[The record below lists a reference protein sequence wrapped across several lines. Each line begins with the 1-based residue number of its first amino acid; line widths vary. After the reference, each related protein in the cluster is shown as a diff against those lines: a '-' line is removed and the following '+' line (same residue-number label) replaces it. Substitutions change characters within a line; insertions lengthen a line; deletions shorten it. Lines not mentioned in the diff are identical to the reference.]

1 MSDSLFL
8 QFYSQ
13 RKSKIYNLLNGF
25 SDTYDLCLRHG
36 DMFWMQD
43 EIDSANWYDFDRYA
57 EKKLPIQRGTLYVSA
72 LDVNH
77 LYQCW
82 VWAKQY
88 PDIRFVV
95 GGPVATERSTGGT
108 TWNPAYLRVDNPS
121 AIPENLILTG
131 RSVESW
137 FGEPEFSGPWKL
149 DVPEDIPE
157 GSRIYFSYTL
167 DNTCFWS
174 RCIYCNIGLHAT
186 DCIRRRRQ
194 MDFEFR
200 ELPFNGTKLV
210 RLNTGSI
217 TPKHIRELLPRLPT
231 GNGFQYR
238 TFMRAADPEN
248 QALKSALAACGD
260 NIPDLVLGFGMEF
273 PSERMWKFVD
283 KGFGADEVMES
294 LDICSDA
301 GIRANG
307 NFIVGWK
314 NLNPGDVDEL
324 EAFMDRLP
332 ERSFK
337 NIQLRWLFAHP
348 YTAIHDQYTGKS
360 VRFGPFYE
368 GFSVD
373 VDDPEQLALNRRAVD
388 IIDRYAGIKK
398 YRIDG
403 LTGVRKRL
411 DKGADPY
418 SKRAS

>member
-1 MSDSLFL
+1 
-8 QFYSQ
+8 
-13 RKSKIYNLLNGF
+13 
-25 SDTYDLCLRHG
+25 
-36 DMFWMQD
+36 
-43 EIDSANWYDFDRYA
+43 
-57 EKKLPIQRGTLYVSA
+57 
-72 LDVNH
+72 
-77 LYQCW
+77 
-82 VWAKQY
+82 
-88 PDIRFVV
+88 
-95 GGPVATERSTGGT
+95 
-108 TWNPAYLRVDNPS
+108 
-121 AIPENLILTG
+121 
-131 RSVESW
+131 
-137 FGEPEFSGPWKL
+137 
-149 DVPEDIPE
+149 VPEDIPE

-186 DCIRRRRQ
+186 DCIRRRRH

-200 ELPFNGTKLV
+200 DLPFNGTKLV

-217 TPKHIRELLPRLPT
+217 TPKHIRELLPQLPT

-260 NIPDLVLGFGMEF
+260 NVPDLVLGFGMEF

-314 NLNPGDVDEL
+314 NLETSDVDEL
-324 EAFMDRLP
+324 EAFMERLP
-332 ERSFK
+332 ESAFK

-348 YTAIHDQYTGKS
+348 YTAIHDQYTGKG

-373 VDDPEQLALNRRAVD
+373 VDDPEQLALNQRAVD
-388 IIDRYAGIKK
+388 IIDRYADIKK

-403 LTGVRKRL
+403 LSGVRKRL
-411 DKGADPY
+411 DNGADPY